1 MSIKQQEKQLI
12 AQVALIFSTRSLA
25 INKKREKL
33 GKKRTRHD
41 VLADNVD
48 VIVSVWSRVF
58 VLNVLTFSIRLNELY
73 YKQIE

>member
-1 MSIKQQEKQLI
+1 MSVKQQEKQLI
-12 AQVALIFSTRSLA
+12 AQGALIFSTRSLA
-25 INKKREKL
+25 VNKEGEI
-33 GKKRTRHD
+33 GKKCTRHD

-58 VLNVLTFSIRLNELY
+58 VLNVLTFSIRLMH